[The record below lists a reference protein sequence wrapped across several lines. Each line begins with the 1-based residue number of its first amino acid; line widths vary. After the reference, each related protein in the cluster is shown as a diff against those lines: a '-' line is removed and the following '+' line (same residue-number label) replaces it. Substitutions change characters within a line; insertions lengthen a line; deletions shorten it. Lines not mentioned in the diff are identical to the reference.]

1 MQTPPDL
8 HIFGIRHHGPGSAR
22 ALREALDAARPDI
35 VLVEGPPDANEVLH
49 WLAHTDME
57 PPVSLIIYRPDAPS
71 RALYFPFAVFSPEYQ
86 AVCYGYAQ
94 EIPVRFMDLPQAHLL
109 AGEGRVLPP
118 PIDPLQKMA
127 ELAGFRNHEAWW
139 NRLVEQRQNRT
150 ELFAAILELM
160 HEVRREAE
168 RQQATAPVES
178 DEGLDEQTKAARQ
191 KQRAMQAA
199 GQLLAD
205 RREAHMRRTIRQARA
220 EGYQRIAIVCGAWH
234 APALVNLAHADADDA
249 LLAALPMVEVEATW
263 APWTYGRLALGA
275 GYGAGVLSPGWYHHL
290 WEMARRDAT
299 PTQANVHWLTNV
311 AGLLRNEGFD
321 ASSAHVIEAVRL
333 AESLAAMR
341 DMALPGL
348 AELNDA
354 TQTVLCFGDA
364 KPMLT
369 IQKKL
374 IVGERMGAVPADT
387 PMTPLQRD
395 LYERQKRLRLRPDPE
410 KSVLNLDLR
419 NAMHLER
426 SHLLHRLNLLN
437 IAWGAIVPVRGK
449 EGTFREVWRLQWQP
463 EFSVR
468 VIEASIWGNTV
479 HDAAESF
486 ARHRADETHD
496 LATLTELLDQVIL
509 SELPETIAYVMQRIE
524 DEASRSSDI
533 LHMMDA
539 LPPLARVVRYG
550 SVRQTDKG
558 AVQHVVDGLIT
569 RICLG
574 LPNACAALN
583 DEAAADMVER
593 LGTVD
598 GVITT
603 LRNAAHL
610 AQWRTVL
617 QTLVDQEGIHGLLG
631 GRTCRLLLDRAVF
644 KVADAAQRLERALS
658 IVAQPVMQKVA
669 PETAPLFGVRPD
681 NEEIYVLVQAACWV
695 EGFLMGNDLLLLHDQ
710 TLWQMLDAWVVKLPP
725 EHFVNVLPLL
735 RRSFANFGKSTRTQ
749 IIERVRQAP
758 SAERTIAEAP
768 PAFDAQRANA
778 VLPLLAKLVGAETQK

>member
-1 MQTPPDL
+1 MQIPPDL

-22 ALREALDAARPDI
+22 ALSEALAATQPDI
-35 VLVEGPPDANEVLH
+35 VLVEGPPDANAVLH
-49 WLAHTDME
+49 WLAHADME

-86 AVCYGYAQ
+86 AIRYGYAQ
-94 EIPVRFMDLPQAHLL
+94 KIPVRFMDLPQAHLL
-109 AGEGRVLPP
+109 AGDGRVLPP
-118 PIDPLQKMA
+118 QIDPLQKMA
-127 ELAGFRNHEAWW
+127 ELAGFRSHEAWW
-139 NRLVEQRQNRT
+139 NRLVEQRQNRLD
-150 ELFAAILELM
+150 LFSAILELM
-160 HEVRREAE
+160 HEVRAEAE
-168 RQQATAPVES
+168 RQQAATPAES
-178 DEGLDEQTKAARQ
+178 DAGLDEAAMAARQ
-191 KQRAMQAA
+191 KQRDMVAA

-205 RREAHMRRTIRQARA
+205 RREAHMRRTIRQARTQ
-220 EGYQRIAIVCGAWH
+220 GFQRIAIVCGAWH
-234 APALVNLAHADADDA
+234 APALVELENAQADDA
-249 LLAALPMVEVEATW
+249 LLADLPLVEVEATW
-263 APWTYGRLALGA
+263 APWTYGRLAMGA

-290 WEMARRDAT
+290 WAMAQQDAS

-311 AGLLRNEGFD
+311 AHLLRGQGFD

-333 AESLAAMR
+333 AESLAAVR
-341 DMALPGL
+341 ELPLPGL

-364 KPMLT
+364 APMLT

-395 LYERQKRLRLRPDPE
+395 LYQLQKRLRLRPAPE

-419 NAMHLER
+419 NEMHLER
-426 SHLLHRLNLLN
+426 SHLLHRLSLLN
-437 IAWGAIVPVRGK
+437 IGWGAIVPVRGK
-449 EGTFREVWRLQWQP
+449 QGTFREVWRLQWQP

-468 VIEASIWGNTV
+468 VIEASVWGNTV

-509 SELPETIAYVMQRIE
+509 AELPETIAYVMQRIE
-524 DEASRSSDI
+524 DEASASSDI

-558 AVQHVVDGLIT
+558 AIQHVVDGLLT

-598 GVITT
+598 GVVTT
-603 LRNAAHL
+603 LRNADHL
-610 AQWRTVL
+610 AQWRAAL
-617 QTLVDQEGIHGLLG
+617 CTLVDQTGMHGLLA
-631 GRTCRLLLDRAVF
+631 GRACRLLLDRAVF
-644 KVADAAQRLERALS
+644 KAPDAALRLERALS
-658 IVAQPVMQKVA
+658 VASQPIRQRPTPADA
-669 PETAPLFGVRPD
+669 PFGLRPD
-681 NEEIYVLVQAACWV
+681 NQEIQALVQAAFWV

-710 TLWQMLDAWVVKLPP
+710 TLWQMLDEWVAKLAP

-735 RRSFANFGKSTRTQ
+735 RRSFANFGKNTRTQ
-749 IIERVRQAP
+749 IIERVRHAP
-758 SAERTIAEAP
+758 AAAQTVPEAP
-768 PAFDAQRANA
+768 PAFDAQRADA
-778 VLPLLAKLVGAETQK
+778 VLPLLTKLTRC